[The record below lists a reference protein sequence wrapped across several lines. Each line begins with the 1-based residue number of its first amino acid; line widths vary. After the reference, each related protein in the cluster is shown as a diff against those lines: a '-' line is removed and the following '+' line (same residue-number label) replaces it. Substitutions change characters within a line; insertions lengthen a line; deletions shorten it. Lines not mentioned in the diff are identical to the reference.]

1 MVRTA
6 CGLPTESLD
15 GLSLSLHLADSR
27 RVGKL
32 ALGVTALGAKPT
44 HIPLLLSC
52 RKSVDAEDHT
62 LIMMICC

>member
-44 HIPLLLSC
+44 HIPLLLSSC
-52 RKSVDAEDHT
+52 KSVDPVWDNA
-62 LIMMICC
+62 LIICC